1 MEFSAQQIA
10 GFLNGTIEGDP
21 NVKVS
26 NFSKIEEGKPGTLTF
41 LANLK
46 YAHHIYN
53 TEASIVLVNND
64 FKPEQPI
71 RATLVKVENAY
82 AALAMLLNLVEQS
95 KSKKKG
101 VDSTAFIAASATVS
115 DDCYVGNFAYIG
127 EGVKMGK
134 NCMVYPHAYIGDH
147 VTVGDNC
154 VFYPHATV
162 YENCIIGNNCI
173 LHAGSVVGA
182 DGVKIYTGCVVGK
195 SCILHAGVV
204 LGADGFGFAPEGE
217 TYKKIPQ
224 LGNVIIEDD
233 VEIGANTTI
242 DRAVMDST
250 IIHRGVKLDNL
261 VQIAHNVE
269 VGENTVMAAQ
279 VGIAGSVKVGKH
291 CMFGGQVGL
300 AGHIHVADHVVFGAQ
315 AGVISDVKEATTL
328 LGAPAINAKNFM
340 RSSAIFNR
348 LPDIYRSL
356 GQMQR
361 EIEQLKKEINKQ

>member
-64 FKPEQPI
+64 FKPKQPI

-173 LHAGSVVGA
+173 LHAGSVV
-182 DGVKIYTGCVVGK
+182 
-195 SCILHAGVV
+195 
-204 LGADGFGFAPEGE
+204 GADGFGFAPEGE

-328 LGAPAINAKNFM
+328 FGAPAINAKNFM

>member
-10 GFLNGTIEGDP
+10 DFLNGTVEGDP

-64 FKPEQPI
+64 FKPEQPVKS
-71 RATLVKVENAY
+71 TLVRVANAY
-82 AALAMLLNLVEQS
+82 ASLAMLLNLVEQS
-95 KSKKKG
+95 KSKKNG
-101 VDSTAFIAASATVS
+101 VDSTAFVSSSATIG
-115 DDCYVGNFAYIG
+115 DDCYIGTFAYIG

-134 NCMVYPHAYIGDH
+134 NCMIYPHAY
-147 VTVGDNC
+147 VGDNVTIGDNC
-154 VFYPHATV
+154 ILYPHATI

-173 LHAGSVVGA
+173 FHAGSVIG
-182 DGVKIYTGCVVGK
+182 D
-195 SCILHAGVV
+195 
-204 LGADGFGFAPEGE
+204 DGFGFAPEGE
-217 TYKKIPQ
+217 SYKKIPQ

-233 VEIGANTTI
+233 VEIGANTTV

-250 IIHRGVKLDNL
+250 IIRKGVKLDNL

-269 VGENTVMAAQ
+269 VGDNTVMAAQ
-279 VGIAGSVKVGKH
+279 VGIAGSVKIGKH

-300 AGHIHVADHVVFGAQ
+300 AGHIHIADNVIFGAQ
-315 AGVISDVKEATTL
+315 AGVISDVKEPTTL

-348 LPDIYRSL
+348 LPDIYRSI

>member
-64 FKPEQPI
+64 FKPEQ
-71 RATLVKVENAY
+71 
-82 AALAMLLNLVEQS
+82 S

-101 VDSTAFIAASATVS
+101 VDSTAFIAASAIVS

-173 LHAGSVVGA
+173 LHAGSVV
-182 DGVKIYTGCVVGK
+182 
-195 SCILHAGVV
+195 
-204 LGADGFGFAPEGE
+204 GADGFGFAPEGE